1 MNVLIIEDEPLAADQ
16 LQKMFLQISPDSHII
31 GILDSVKSA
40 VRWFGEHQQPD
51 LLLLDVQLADGLSFE
66 IFEQVKLHVPVI
78 FTTAYDEYALRAF
91 RVNSIDYLLKPID
104 PEALKRALDKYIHT
118 SAQKPE
124 MQPSYDFNKLL
135 SMVSPGYKKRFL
147 VKVGEHLRF
156 VDTSAVSYF
165 VSLDKSTFLCTD
177 GRIYGIDMSL
187 DELEPLLDPA
197 RFYRAN
203 RKYII
208 SVDAI
213 ADMLSWNGNRLM
225 VKLKPPADD
234 EILISREKVSSFKA
248 WLDS

>member
-1 MNVLIIEDEPLAADQ
+1 MKVLIIEDEPLASDQ
-16 LQKMFLQISPDSHII
+16 LQKMLLQISPDSEVL

-40 VRWFGEHQQPD
+40 VRWFKEHQQPD
-51 LLLLDVQLADGLSFE
+51 ILLLDVQLADGLSFE

-104 PEALKRALDKYIHT
+104 PDALKRALDKFSHT
-118 SAQKPE
+118 SSQQIE
-124 MQPSYDFNKLL
+124 IQPSYDFQKLL

-147 VKVGEHLRF
+147 IKVGEHLRF
-156 VDTSAVSYF
+156 VDTSSVSYF
-165 VSLDKSTFLCTD
+165 VSMDKSTFLCTD
-177 GRIYGIDMSL
+177 GRVYGIDMSL

-208 SVDAI
+208 SVEAI
-213 ADMLSWNGNRLM
+213 ADMLSWSGSRLM
-225 VKLKPPADD
+225 VKLRSPANE
-234 EILISREKVSSFKA
+234 EILISREKVSSFKN